1 MKDGLW
7 FVFVDIVVVV
17 DVVVALRGCSFS
29 VSKAVLGKLL
39 RDGVERIITGF
50 FECID
55 TTLEL
60 N

>member
-7 FVFVDIVVVV
+7 FVFVDVVVVV

-39 RDGVERIITGF
+39 RLRWGGAHNYRLF
-50 FECID
+50 
-55 TTLEL
+55 LSA
-60 N
+60 